1 MGVVAHDAGGRDLAP
16 IIVAVTVAA
25 YGDRRHCDGCAVVV
39 ALHVVMACGAHGCA
53 VGGMTESGARKP
65 AFGEVYRFDPPVFR
79 TRGVQRVAG
88 DLVTLTQPFLSSSS
102 RAIAID

>member
-1 MGVVAHDAGGRDLAP
+1 
-16 IIVAVTVAA
+16 
-25 YGDRRHCDGCAVVV
+25 
-39 ALHVVMACGAHGCA
+39 
-53 VGGMTESGARKP
+53 MTESGARKP